1 MLNTY
6 SKFLNLVT
14 HIVSRSKGYNINM
27 FCWKINLT
35 KNHSRLRGGKVG
47 VFGEEMT
54 HGELS
59 CTEIE

>member
-14 HIVSRSKGYNINM
+14 HIVSRSKGYSINM
-27 FCWKINLT
+27 FCWEINLT
-35 KNHSRLRGGKVG
+35 KNHAYLREGKIG
-47 VFGEEMT
+47 VIGELMT
-54 HGELS
+54 HDELS